1 MIVIN
6 LNIILVTLAIVLICI
21 ALAKELKNPYIAIG
35 LLIFSV
41 ILLINSCLSID
52 LVPEE
57 SRYEVYMSIAV
68 EFFLILMCYITYLWI
83 DDLNARRLNLKSYDD
98 SLVWMWNETP
108 RINNKN
114 NSIDNSKSNSDKR
127 ENQENILKKNKKQ

>member
-52 LVPEE
+52 LIPEE

-127 ENQENILKKNKKQ
+127 ENQENILKKNKK

>member
-35 LLIFSV
+35 LLIFSI

-127 ENQENILKKNKKQ
+127 ENQENILKKNKK

>member
-35 LLIFSV
+35 LLIFSI

-98 SLVWMWNETP
+98 SLVWMCNETP

-127 ENQENILKKNKKQ
+127 ENQENILKKNKK

>member
-35 LLIFSV
+35 LLIFSS

-52 LVPEE
+52 LIPEE

-127 ENQENILKKNKKQ
+127 ENQENILKKNKK

>member
-127 ENQENILKKNKKQ
+127 ENQENILKKNKK

>member
-98 SLVWMWNETP
+98 SLVWMWNEIP

-127 ENQENILKKNKKQ
+127 ENQENILKKNKK

>member
-35 LLIFSV
+35 LLIFSI

-52 LVPEE
+52 LIPEE

-127 ENQENILKKNKKQ
+127 ENQENIIKKNKK

>member
-35 LLIFSV
+35 LLIFSI

-52 LVPEE
+52 LIPEE

-127 ENQENILKKNKKQ
+127 ENQENILKKNKK

>member
-114 NSIDNSKSNSDKR
+114 DSIDNSKSNSDKR
-127 ENQENILKKNKKQ
+127 ENQENILKKNKK

>member
-52 LVPEE
+52 LVPEG

-127 ENQENILKKNKKQ
+127 ENQENILKKNKK

>member
-98 SLVWMWNETP
+98 SLVWMWNETQ

-127 ENQENILKKNKKQ
+127 ENQENILKKNKK

>member
-21 ALAKELKNPYIAIG
+21 ALAKEHKNPYIAIG

-127 ENQENILKKNKKQ
+127 ENQENILKKNKK

>member
-114 NSIDNSKSNSDKR
+114 NSRDNSKSNSDKR
-127 ENQENILKKNKKQ
+127 ENQENILKKNKK

>member
-52 LVPEE
+52 LVPKE

-127 ENQENILKKNKKQ
+127 ENQENILKKNKK

>member
-98 SLVWMWNETP
+98 SLVWMWNEIP
-108 RINNKN
+108 RINNIN

-127 ENQENILKKNKKQ
+127 ENQENILKKNKK

>member
-98 SLVWMWNETP
+98 SLVWMWNEPP

-127 ENQENILKKNKKQ
+127 ENQENILKKNKK

>member
-35 LLIFSV
+35 LLIFSI

-108 RINNKN
+108 RFNNKN

-127 ENQENILKKNKKQ
+127 ENQENILKKNKK

>member
-68 EFFLILMCYITYLWI
+68 EFFLILMCYITYFWI

-127 ENQENILKKNKKQ
+127 ENQENILKKNKK